1 MNCVNHPDEDA
12 PYQCYRC
19 RAAICVECE
28 TKMDGRSIC
37 PVCLAQIRQ
46 HTAERYQAETRN
58 VNHAGAV
65 FADMLAAALV
75 AFLWS
80 RFALWTGYRLEVG
93 AAALGAAV
101 GYAVMLGAGEKRGR
115 SLQQIASVIAL
126 IGAVSAHLLLFL
138 RARGVAY
145 AFPEY
150 LASLGV
156 LDWLFLVL
164 GVVCAYWIPHV
175 RSLPEQPR

>member
-1 MNCVNHPDEDA
+1 M
-12 PYQCYRC
+12 
-19 RAAICVECE
+19 
-28 TKMDGRSIC
+28 
-37 PVCLAQIRQ
+37 CLAQIRQ
-46 HTAERYQAETRN
+46 HIAERHEAETRN
-58 VNHAGAV
+58 VNHAGGVLAGVLTAAV
-65 FADMLAAALV
+65 V

-80 RFALWTGYRLEVG
+80 RSAMWTGYRLEVG

-126 IGAVSAHLLLFL
+126 VGAVSAHLLFFL

-150 LASLGV
+150 LASLRV

-175 RSLPEQPR
+175 RSLAEQPR